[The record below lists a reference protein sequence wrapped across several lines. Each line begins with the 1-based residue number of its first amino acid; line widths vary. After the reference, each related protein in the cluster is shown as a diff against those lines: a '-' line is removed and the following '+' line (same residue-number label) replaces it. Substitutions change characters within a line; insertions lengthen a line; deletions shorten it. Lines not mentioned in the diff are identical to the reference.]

1 MALLRVDGRLGDPP
15 PHREKGCKIAKTN
28 AHRCFCCL
36 PALLNLV
43 LLFLHGHKMALCP
56 ALYTAFHGPNSSS
69 LPSPLSPLS
78 HHEKRGKKA
87 GTNQKTN
94 ESTNEPTNQPTNGI
108 EPIKRTNEPTNQP
121 TNRITPNPTEP
132 KQTKFN
138 HATHQIASN
147 QTNQPTNKQINE

>member
-1 MALLRVDGRLGDPP
+1 MILHL
-15 PHREKGCKIAKTN
+15 IAKRVAKLQKQMPTDVSVVCL
-28 AHRCFCCL
+28 HYSTSYFCFCTDIRWPCVPHCTQRSMVPIRRL
-36 PALLNLV
+36 SP
-43 LLFLHGHKMALCP
+43 
-56 ALYTAFHGPNSSS
+56 